1 MWLFWPTFSKFFKVL
16 NISILQVNDDFNVFC
31 ETLNSI
37 IAMHE
42 IVWNDWSSLTLNDL
56 SPVNVAEKWVN

>member
-1 MWLFWPTFSKFFKVL
+1 MWLFLPTFSKFFKVL

-42 IVWNDWSSLTLNDL
+42 IVWNVWSSLTLNDL
-56 SPVNVAEKWVN
+56 SPVYVAEKCVN